1 MNEKLEIPILYQD
14 ESIIVVSKPPKLL
27 VHRGKE
33 SSDSV
38 FLLQTL
44 ATQVD
49 KYLYPVHRLDR
60 AASGAIA
67 FALTSED
74 AKLLQES
81 LQSEMTR
88 KEYIV
93 FVRGSTPEEWVMDR
107 ELKNDKGTKQSAHTS
122 FCKITEFFR
131 CSLIRARIYTGRRHQ
146 IRRHL
151 ARCAHQILGDTSY
164 GKGKINRF
172 FRAEYGL
179 PRMCLHAKWLEFK
192 HPRSEEIVKIDAPLA
207 EDFRSFLLKLPD
219 CDKEIVANL

>member
-1 MNEKLEIPILYQD
+1 MQIPILYHD

-27 VHRGKE
+27 VHRTE
-33 SSDSV
+33 LANDSV

-44 ATQVD
+44 SQQVD
-49 KYLYPVHRLDR
+49 KYLYPIHRIDR

-81 LQSEMTR
+81 LQSITTR
-88 KEYIV
+88 KEYIA
-93 FVRGSTPEEWVMDR
+93 FVRGSTPEEWTMER
-107 ELKNDKGTKQSAHTS
+107 ELTNDKGTKQQACTH
-122 FCKITEFFR
+122 FRKISEFFR
-131 CSLIRARIYTGRRHQ
+131 CSLVAARISTGRKHQ

-151 ARCAHQILGDTSY
+151 ARSAHQIVGDTSY

-179 PRMCLHAKWLEFK
+179 PRLCLHAKWLEFK
-192 HPRSEEIVKIDAPLA
+192 HPRSEKIVKIDAPLA
-207 EDFRSFLLKLPD
+207 DDFRSFLLRLPE
-219 CDKEIVANL
+219 CDHKIIDSL